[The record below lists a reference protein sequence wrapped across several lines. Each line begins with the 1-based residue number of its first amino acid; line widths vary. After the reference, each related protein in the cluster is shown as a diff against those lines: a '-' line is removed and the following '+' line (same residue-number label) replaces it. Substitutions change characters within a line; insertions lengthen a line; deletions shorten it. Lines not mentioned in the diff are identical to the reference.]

1 MKNYKIID
9 NLNDTTMSETLNAM
23 VHKSSQSLYAGIGYF
38 LNSGYKNIQ
47 NSLIDIAN
55 VGADVKIIAGN
66 LFVMING
73 IPTINPHLDIDTC
86 ELIVN
91 LYENGNENIQIRSVK
106 ERFFHGKFFLGIG
119 ANEGYLVGGSS
130 NVSSKAMSK
139 DGNIEYNFYTED
151 ESNADI
157 IMVNKDWFLN
167 VWENQ
172 AVALNKDDVEH
183 LKFLINKRLF
193 GIDVIENIFE
203 GGSKDD
209 KSKEQIMCEI
219 IDKMLQNIGFNTVQP
234 VMEEDNDKQAS
245 DIFVFLIHYL
255 YLNKDTLVT
264 NNVNDS
270 IKSACWLKRKN
281 FDEVSKLLSDQI
293 KITSFREYYFEILSR
308 ILGKTV
314 SNHSTKPDYGT
325 FLKDMVEI
333 FTIYF
338 EQYHNKAYKKGS
350 YGSSDSGT
358 GNKSSIK
365 GKKVEASDIDFK
377 KPYKVSDN
385 RFEYLLKMVEKI
397 RGNFED
403 DWLFQYQSH
412 DSNDI
417 LDRFDFYQKGAY
429 LGHEAGLGKSPI
441 MCKFIKEAQR
451 RKWDTRT
458 LIAVPAS
465 LMYQWKNDN
474 LLRDFGLQSEI
485 IDGNK
490 LRLEGKNIWQN
501 RKINIVS
508 IDFLKNVISNQE
520 DDDALSDMSPDIL
533 MIDEAHLLKNHE
545 AIRYENIKKLKPKF
559 VFLASATPLQN
570 DAKEFLTQL
579 SLIDEAVDVNR
590 SKDVAYVEEL
600 RDKYMIRRTRAN
612 DLAEIKFIKQA
623 FRNVQKTDI
632 SSTPEFIDIYNKL
645 EEELKGGQLYY
656 YKFLGKIK
664 SNEGRYKYI
673 DYMTSFMMLQQL
685 TSSVSAGIAGFK
697 NLKTKIEFILE
708 KDLNSLNEMS
718 ISEYDTKEE
727 RELLTLLS
735 DIKDSITEEDM
746 VKLRTDLEFID
757 SYIDSETGILFN
769 QGKAMSNPKELFL
782 FDFIEKINSKQCII
796 FVKYLETGKAVK
808 EMLEQ
813 KGISCMFFEGS
824 LSGKQRDTIV
834 QNFMNGQIQVL
845 VATDSANAGLNLQKA
860 SIMINYDLNWN
871 PQIVEQRIARV
882 HRIGQKADEVFIYN
896 LFLKDSVDERIA
908 TIMEGKEESFRSLF
922 TTSDVIIGKI
932 ATEYMSI
939 SSFED
944 FKMPSFEVEV
954 TEEVKAVF
962 EENKKSTSELNNNYF
977 YMINALREILM
988 WIIDKYSMEYHTKDN
1003 EEYYLR
1009 LENGDIYLI
1018 NINQVYNMID
1028 KENEFFK
1035 YFSVNNPIT
1044 NKKHKVSTSNIEGF
1058 YFSKEEQNSR
1068 EVLRKLNEEEI
1079 DASIVER
1086 IQSIVS
1092 GAINKSILLLN
1103 LIVEYTVNAKGNSFT
1118 RKDFRSILIT
1128 HNNGVFSDE
1137 NAIRELYIMPSTPL
1151 GTARIETVSD
1161 FEKYVFVYNEILG
1174 DYLIAEKQKSV
1185 AEFNVVIE
1193 SVKYSIYNGTILNI
1207 K

>member
-1 MKNYKIID
+1 MA
-9 NLNDTTMSETLNAM
+9 ETLNKM
-23 VHKSSQSLYAGIGYF
+23 VKKSSQSLYAGIGYF

-47 NSLIDIAN
+47 DSLIDIAN
-55 VGADVKIIAGN
+55 IGADVRIIAGN

-73 IPTINPHLDIDTC
+73 VPTINPHLDIDTC

-91 LYENGNENIQIRSVK
+91 LYENGNENIHIRSVK

-119 ANEGYLVGGSS
+119 QNEGFLVGGSS
-130 NVSSKAMSK
+130 NVSNKAMTA

-151 ESNADI
+151 ESEADI
-157 IMVNKDWFLN
+157 IVVNKEWFIQ

-172 AVALNKDDVEH
+172 AVALNKDDIEH

-193 GIDVIENIFE
+193 GIDVFEDIYE
-203 GGSKDD
+203 GGSKNS

-219 IDKMLQNIGFNTVQP
+219 IDKMLRNVGFNTVQP
-234 VMEEDNDKQAS
+234 VMEESNEELAS

-255 YLNKDTLVT
+255 YLNKEGLET

-270 IKSACWLKRKN
+270 IKSACWLKRKS
-281 FDEVSKLLSDQI
+281 FEDVSKLLSDQI
-293 KITSFREYYFEILSR
+293 KSTSFREYYFEILSR
-308 ILGKTV
+308 ILGKTIA
-314 SNHSTKPDYGT
+314 NHSNKPDYAT
-325 FLKDMVEI
+325 FLKEMVEI
-333 FTIYF
+333 FNIYF

-350 YGSSDSGT
+350 YGSQDT
-358 GNKSSIK
+358 KDGNKSTIK
-365 GKKVEASDIDFK
+365 GRKVEPSGFEFLR
-377 KPYKVSDN
+377 PYKVSDN

-412 DSNDI
+412 DSKDI
-417 LDRFDFYQKGAY
+417 LDRYDFYQKGAY

-474 LLRDFGLQSEI
+474 LLRDFGLQAEI
-485 IDGNK
+485 IDANK
-490 LRLEGKNIWQN
+490 LKKEGNNIWQS

-520 DDDALSDMSPDIL
+520 DDESILVMSPDIL

-545 AIRYENIKKLKPKF
+545 AIRFENIRKLKPKF

-579 SLIDEAVDVNR
+579 SLIDETVDVNR
-590 SKDVAYVEEL
+590 SKDIAYVEHL

-623 FRNVQKTDI
+623 LRNVQKTDI
-632 SSTPEFIDIYNKL
+632 ESTTEFKEIYDNL

-685 TSSVSAGIAGFK
+685 TSSVAAGIAGFE
-697 NLKTKIEFILE
+697 NLKKKIQFILD
-708 KDLNSLNEMS
+708 KDLSSLNDMS
-718 ISEYDTKEE
+718 ISDYDTKEE

-735 DIKDSITEEDM
+735 HEKDNISDEDIA
-746 VKLRTDLEFID
+746 KLKLDIDFID
-757 SYIDSETGILFN
+757 SYINKDTGILFSN
-769 QGKAMSNPKELFL
+769 GKPLQNPKESFL
-782 FDFIEKINSKQCII
+782 NDFIEIIDSKQCII
-796 FVKYLETGKAVK
+796 FVKYLETGRVIQ
-808 EMLEQ
+808 EMLEN
-813 KGISCMFFEGS
+813 KNIGSAFFEGS
-824 LSGKQRDTIV
+824 LSGKQRDDIV
-834 QNFMNGQIQVL
+834 QKFMNGETQIL
-845 VATDSANAGLNLQKA
+845 VATDSANAGLNLQRA

-871 PQIVEQRIARV
+871 PQVVEQRIARV
-882 HRIGQKADEVFIYN
+882 HRIGQKSEEVFIYN

-908 TIMEGKEESFRSLF
+908 TIMKEKEESFRNLF
-922 TTSDVIIGKI
+922 STSDTIIGKI
-932 ATEYMSI
+932 ATEYMSAE
-939 SSFED
+939 SFED
-944 FKMPSFEVEV
+944 FQMPDFS
-954 TEEVKAVF
+954 EEVSEEIKAVF
-962 EENKKSTSELNNNYF
+962 EENTKSTSDLNNNYY
-977 YMINALREILM
+977 YMLNALREILM
-988 WIIDKYSMEYHTKDN
+988 WIIDKYNMEYYTKDN
-1003 EEYYLR
+1003 EDYYLK

-1018 NINQVYNMID
+1018 NITQVYNMID

-1035 YFSVNNPIT
+1035 YFTVSNPIT
-1044 NKKHKVSTSNIEGF
+1044 NKKHKVATNNIEGF

-1079 DASIVER
+1079 DATLVKQIESIVG
-1086 IQSIVS
+1086 S
-1092 GAINKSILLLN
+1092 AINKSLLLLN
-1103 LIVEYTVNAKGNSFT
+1103 LIVEYVVTAKGNSFT
-1118 RKDFRSILIT
+1118 RKEFKSILIT

-1137 NAIRELYIMPSTPL
+1137 NAIRELYVMPSIPL
-1151 GTARIETVSD
+1151 GTARIETISD
-1161 FEKYVFVYNEILG
+1161 FEKYIFVYNEILG
-1174 DYLIAEKQKSV
+1174 DYLIADKQKTV
-1185 AEFNVVIE
+1185 TEFDVCIE